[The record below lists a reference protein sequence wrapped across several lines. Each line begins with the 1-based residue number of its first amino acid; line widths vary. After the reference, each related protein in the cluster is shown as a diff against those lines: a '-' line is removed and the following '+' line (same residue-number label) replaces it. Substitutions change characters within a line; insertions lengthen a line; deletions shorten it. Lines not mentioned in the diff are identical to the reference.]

1 MPRRVLFVAW
11 APFFSGAE
19 RALLLTLRSLD
30 PARYTPV
37 VLSGT
42 DGEFAS
48 QVRALGIRCD
58 VADLSPLDRRRP
70 LVGLRSVAAVLK
82 SAVRHRVSLMHA
94 NEAPRFQPAGYA
106 AKVMGIPV
114 ITHVRF
120 PAGAAGYQWFLRPGF
135 SRALFVS
142 QALLNQA
149 VDEAPALFAR
159 KSEVLHDG
167 VEAQPTWTV
176 EDSIR
181 ARQELGLPENRPL
194 IALAGQIAEVKGIWD
209 FVEAARILSSRDT
222 ESLFVVV
229 GDDLKAGGQVR
240 REMEARV
247 AGLGLSGRFRFL
259 GFRTDVPRIVQ
270 AFDVIAVPSHIEPL
284 GNATLE
290 AMAAG
295 RPVVGS
301 RVGGIPEMV
310 VDGETGV
317 LVPPQNP
324 AALADAIAPLVRD
337 PALRMRMGAA
347 ARQRA
352 ATNFSIES
360 HGGRLQHI
368 YDAVCGSPAVR
379 FGSGSE
385 AA

>member
-1 MPRRVLFVAW
+1 MAKRVLFVAW

-30 PARYTPV
+30 PGRYVPV

-48 QVRALGIRCD
+48 QVRRMGIRCD
-58 VADLSPLDRRRP
+58 VVALSPLDRRRP
-70 LVGLRSVAAVLK
+70 LAGLRSVAAVLTT
-82 SAVRHRVSLMHA
+82 ALRRRVSLIHA

-106 AKVMGIPV
+106 AKLMGIPA

-120 PAGAAGYQWFLRPGF
+120 PASAAGYEWFLRPGF

-142 QALLNQA
+142 QALLDQA
-149 VDEAPALFAR
+149 VDEAPALFDGR
-159 KSEVLHDG
+159 SEVLHDG
-167 VEAQPTWTV
+167 VQPQPSWTA

-181 ARQELGLPENRPL
+181 CRRELDLPEDRT
-194 IALAGQIAEVKGIWD
+194 IVAMAGQIAEIKGIWD
-209 FVEAARILSSRDT
+209 FVDAARILSSHAP

-229 GDDLKAGGQVR
+229 GDDLKNGGQTR
-240 REMEARV
+240 RAMEARV
-247 AGLGLSGRFRFL
+247 AALGLTARFRFL
-259 GFRTDVPRIVQ
+259 GFRTDVPRVVQ
-270 AFDVIAVPSHIEPL
+270 AFDIIAVPSHIEPL

-290 AMAAG
+290 AMATG

-310 VDGETGV
+310 IDGETGA
-317 LVPPQNP
+317 LVPPRDP
-324 AALADAIAPLVRD
+324 TALAHAIARLIDDR
-337 PALRMRMGAA
+337 ALRMRMGAA
-347 ARQRA
+347 AKQRA
-352 ATNFSIES
+352 TMKFSIEA
-360 HGGRLQHI
+360 HGERLQCL
-368 YDAVCGSPAVR
+368 YDSMCASPVVR
-379 FGSGSE
+379 FGSRTE

>member
-1 MPRRVLFVAW
+1 
-11 APFFSGAE
+11 
-19 RALLLTLRSLD
+19 
-30 PARYTPV
+30 
-37 VLSGT
+37 
-42 DGEFAS
+42 
-48 QVRALGIRCD
+48 
-58 VADLSPLDRRRP
+58 
-70 LVGLRSVAAVLK
+70 
-82 SAVRHRVSLMHA
+82 
-94 NEAPRFQPAGYA
+94 
-106 AKVMGIPV
+106 MGIPV